1 MDVFNALRIAIRSEM
16 GAQRMYARL
25 AQETSDAK
33 AKALFN
39 YLAKYESMHQ
49 RFLESERSALTA
61 IQEDGRGRPS
71 HWLGLLEEELDSG
84 IYEADDAMG
93 SDLAK
98 MKLELYAAQGIAE
111 ILKDANTELSQRQ
124 ARYEH
129 ELAIAADVQ
138 RKLLPQESPRNIG
151 LQIAASNIMA
161 RSVGGDYY
169 DFIVNQQGQMALI
182 VADSMGKGMPAAL
195 LMTTVRAIWR
205 SFSETGDRL
214 PGQTLEMINKAVY
227 PDLSATES
235 FVTMFMCLYDPS
247 SSTFQYSGAGHNPP
261 IFYSRADSACHDL
274 DVGGTPIGLFPD
286 SEYPGTEFAIGE
298 GDFIVIYTDGVVE
311 ATDESNKPFGVEK
324 LCDVVNQIRNADAE
338 NINKAIL
345 SEVDSYTHGASQA
358 DDITVVVLKKAEIT

>member
-1 MDVFNALRIAIRSEM
+1 
-16 GAQRMYARL
+16 MYARL
-25 AQETSDAK
+25 ARETSDAE
-33 AKALFN
+33 AKALFD

-49 RFLESERSALTA
+49 SFLESERSALTA
-61 IQEDGRGRPS
+61 TQEDGRGRPS
-71 HWLGLLEEELDSG
+71 HWLGLLEEEIESG
-84 IYEADDAMG
+84 VNEADNAIS

-98 MKLELYAAQGIAE
+98 IKLELYAAKGIAE

-124 ARYEH
+124 ARYDQ

-138 RKLLPQESPRNIG
+138 RKLLPQEFPQNIG

-169 DFIVNQQGQMALI
+169 DFISNHEGQIALI

-195 LMTTVRAIWR
+195 MMTNVRAIWR
-205 SFSETGDRL
+205 SFSELYVRL

-235 FVTMFMCLYDPS
+235 FVTMFMCLYDPAT
-247 SSTFQYSGAGHNPP
+247 STFQYSGAGHNPP

-286 SEYPGTEFAIGE
+286 SEYPGSEFFVSK

-311 ATDESNKPFGVEK
+311 ATDESDKPFGVER
-324 LCDVVNQIRNADAE
+324 LCDVISQSRNADAE
-338 NINKAIL
+338 NIKEAIL
-345 SEVDSYTHGASQA
+345 SEVDSYTHGSSQA
-358 DDITVVVLKKAEIT
+358 DDITVVVLKKS